1 MSSQMPFYWMKI
13 YYITTNHVFEV
24 IFNKSMSFVT
34 DKVLKGFDEGL
45 LTRMILIDLQ
55 QTFDI
60 IDYEILLQK
69 HKATKFS
76 ESNIKWLKSY
86 LSERIFLVNI
96 ENRLSNFGKFF
107 VFLFCFCF
115 VSLFFLERG
124 VPQGYILGLLLFL
137 IYVNDML

>member
-96 ENRLSNFGKFF
+96 ENRLFNFGKFF
-107 VFLFCFCF
+107 CFFVLFLFCFVVF
-115 VSLFFLERG
+115 FGEGGTTAVHFRTSVVSDLR
-124 VPQGYILGLLLFL
+124 
-137 IYVNDML
+137 